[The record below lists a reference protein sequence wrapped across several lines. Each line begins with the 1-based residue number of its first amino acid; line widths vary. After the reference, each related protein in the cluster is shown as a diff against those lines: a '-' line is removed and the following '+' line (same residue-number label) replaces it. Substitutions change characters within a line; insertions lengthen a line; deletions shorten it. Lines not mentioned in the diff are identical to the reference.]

1 MADIVLI
8 NPRFEVSYWGLEY
21 TAEIMGKSAS
31 QPVNN
36 LPLLAALTPA
46 GHQVTILDENVAALN
61 YGRLSRADIVG
72 ITGMC
77 VQWLQMRQ
85 ILERLKDLNVFTVVG
100 GAWASVKEDDFV
112 DLTDV
117 IFVGEADETWP
128 RFIKEWENKQY
139 HSRYEQDEKTDMTRL
154 PTPRYDLIDM
164 NKYLFAN
171 VQFSRGCPFNCE
183 FCDIIVT
190 FGRRPRL
197 KTPEQLI
204 LEIEAI
210 HKAKINAVFIVDDN
224 LIANKKEV
232 KTLLQCLADWQR
244 ARGFPFIFLTQAS
257 LDLAEEEET
266 MRLMVEA
273 NIQSVFIGIESPNVE
288 SLIETGKFQNTLS
301 QKGTIVERVY
311 KIQNAGLDVWA
322 GMILGFDHDDVSIF
336 DKHIDFL
343 YQARILHSNTGM
355 LSAIPKTPLY
365 ERLKKEKRLDLSDK
379 CEFAT
384 NIIPKNMTRKE
395 LQDGYINLMN
405 KLYEP
410 NAYFKRLD
418 TLLLDKNFRVGPWA
432 KYRSK
437 YPWKWFK
444 SRISL
449 IIHMLYIYINLMIKV
464 KEPSLRNEYHRRAKN
479 AIFTKTDL
487 DILYPYLLKCAM
499 HYHHHRMTTQ
509 MMKDESSVVNTF

>member
-46 GHQVTILDENVAALN
+46 GHQVTILDENVAVLD

-85 ILERLKDLNVFTVVG
+85 ILERLKDLNVFTVAG

-190 FGRRPRL
+190 
-197 KTPEQLI
+197 
-204 LEIEAI
+204 
-210 HKAKINAVFIVDDN
+210 
-224 LIANKKEV
+224 
-232 KTLLQCLADWQR
+232 
-244 ARGFPFIFLTQAS
+244 
-257 LDLAEEEET
+257 
-266 MRLMVEA
+266 
-273 NIQSVFIGIESPNVE
+273 
-288 SLIETGKFQNTLS
+288 
-301 QKGTIVERVY
+301 
-311 KIQNAGLDVWA
+311 
-322 GMILGFDHDDVSIF
+322 
-336 DKHIDFL
+336 
-343 YQARILHSNTGM
+343 
-355 LSAIPKTPLY
+355 
-365 ERLKKEKRLDLSDK
+365 
-379 CEFAT
+379 
-384 NIIPKNMTRKE
+384 
-395 LQDGYINLMN
+395 
-405 KLYEP
+405 
-410 NAYFKRLD
+410 
-418 TLLLDKNFRVGPWA
+418 
-432 KYRSK
+432 
-437 YPWKWFK
+437 
-444 SRISL
+444 
-449 IIHMLYIYINLMIKV
+449 
-464 KEPSLRNEYHRRAKN
+464 
-479 AIFTKTDL
+479 
-487 DILYPYLLKCAM
+487 
-499 HYHHHRMTTQ
+499 
-509 MMKDESSVVNTF
+509 